1 MQQDDPTLSAAARL
15 IAAGR
20 YGQAVTL
27 LSDSCAPGRHA
38 LLGAAYLGRR
48 HGATAVRHF
57 RAAVALDPADLSHA
71 LGLGK
76 AYMAALDA
84 SSAVAL
90 LQLVADR
97 YPTSS
102 DVAEALVR
110 AMRRDALY
118 EEALAVAPEHPSLL
132 YERALCLLM
141 LGRAEDSLSAF
152 DKLLEHAPQH
162 AAGWF
167 WSHAPALDVAGWAEA
182 ERRLVAATAIPRAS
196 RKYQAILASYDL
208 LRRSARPRAC
218 PTPYRHW
225 CDAATI
231 VAARMEGDA
240 RLFGVPAAMLRWSL
254 TAAPPQGLAM
264 EFGVRRG
271 NSIRILAA
279 ASEGVIHGFD
289 SFEGLPEPWVK
300 AAAGALGTG
309 GHMPSVPDNVI
320 LHPGW
325 FADSLV
331 PFLAANPGPL
341 AFANIDCDIYSST
354 RTVLWALADRIKPGS
369 VLLFDELIGNRSWR
383 HDEYRALSEFAAE
396 FGRSWQVLAINLP
409 GKQVA
414 LRMD

>member
-1 MQQDDPTLSAAARL
+1 
-15 IAAGR
+15 
-20 YGQAVTL
+20 
-27 LSDSCAPGRHA
+27 
-38 LLGAAYLGRR
+38 
-48 HGATAVRHF
+48 
-57 RAAVALDPADLSHA
+57 
-71 LGLGK
+71 
-76 AYMAALDA
+76 
-84 SSAVAL
+84 
-90 LQLVADR
+90 
-97 YPTSS
+97 
-102 DVAEALVR
+102 
-110 AMRRDALY
+110 
-118 EEALAVAPEHPSLL
+118 
-132 YERALCLLM
+132 
-141 LGRAEDSLSAF
+141 
-152 DKLLEHAPQH
+152 
-162 AAGWF
+162 
-167 WSHAPALDVAGWAEA
+167 
-182 ERRLVAATAIPRAS
+182 
-196 RKYQAILASYDL
+196 
-208 LRRSARPRAC
+208 
-218 PTPYRHW
+218 
-225 CDAATI
+225 
-231 VAARMEGDA
+231 
-240 RLFGVPAAMLRWSL
+240 
-254 TAAPPQGLAM
+254 M